1 MLGSN
6 VRLILS
12 GDLSL
17 FFFSSLIMFSDSL
30 VTVQKYRSSFSPTC
44 NEIPACL
51 QPVCQ
56 PASPVP
62 PQGHPSAIPVPPVKG
77 WHIQLSLYSLSQPQW
92 PLLVSL
98 GREVVT
104 AADLFTGISAGKAE
118 TIFSGLGVWEQ
129 PQGLVL
135 VEVSDE

>member
-1 MLGSN
+1 M
-6 VRLILS
+6 
-12 GDLSL
+12 
-17 FFFSSLIMFSDSL
+17 
-30 VTVQKYRSSFSPTC
+30 
-44 NEIPACL
+44 
-51 QPVCQ
+51 
-56 PASPVP
+56 P
-62 PQGHPSAIPVPPVKG
+62 PIKG

-92 PLLVSL
+92 PLRVSL

-104 AADLFTGISAGKAE
+104 AADLFTGISAGIAE